1 MHNLLLAIFFSSC
14 IIVTFRLF
22 SILRIDNLQAIT
34 ANYFIAALLSFITWQ
49 GDFNLYEIP
58 GRSWFH
64 LSAINGVFFILVF
77 FVFARS
83 AQKAGVAIT
92 AVASKMSVIIPV
104 GIGFLIYGDYIS
116 FLKIA
121 GILIAFPA
129 FYLIFKKQDK
139 PIEPDK
145 KYILLPL
152 ILFLGTGTNDSVMK
166 HAQKFY
172 IGDEYLL
179 FLGVVFTFS
188 LFIGMG
194 FLIHKMIKT
203 RQNIKLKNI
212 IAGFLLGFFNFASTY
227 FFLKGLAV
235 FESSVFFPIFNVSI
249 VSMGALIGL
258 VIFKEKLWWKNWVGI
273 ILAIT
278 TILFIAIA

>member
-22 SILRIDNLQAIT
+22 SKLRIDNLQAIT
-34 ANYFIAALLSFITWQ
+34 ANYLIAAILSFLTWQ
-49 GDFNLYEIP
+49 GDFSFAELPN
-58 GRSWFH
+58 RSWFP
-64 LSAINGVFFILVF
+64 LSMVNGVFFILVF

-104 GIGFLIYGDYIS
+104 GIGFMIYGDQIS
-116 FLKIA
+116 LLKIA
-121 GILIAFPA
+121 GIITAFPA
-129 FYLIFKKQDK
+129 FYLIFKKENK
-139 PIEPDK
+139 PLEPNK

-166 HAQKFY
+166 HAQKFHV
-172 IGDEYLL
+172 GDEYLL

-194 FLIHKMIKT
+194 FLIHKIRKT
-203 RQNIKLKNI
+203 RQPVTIRNIL
-212 IAGFLLGFFNFASTY
+212 AGFLLGFFNFSSTY
-227 FFLKGLAV
+227 FFLKGLSV

-258 VIFKEKLWWKNWVGI
+258 IIFKEKLWWKNWLGI
-273 ILAIT
+273 ILAII
-278 TILFIAIA
+278 TILFIAMA

>member
-22 SILRIDNLQAIT
+22 SKLRIDNLQAIT
-34 ANYFIAALLSFITWQ
+34 ANYLIAAILSFLTWQ
-49 GDFNLYEIP
+49 GDFSFAELPN
-58 GRSWFH
+58 RSWFP
-64 LSAINGVFFILVF
+64 LSMVNGVFFILVF

-104 GIGFLIYGDYIS
+104 GIGFMIYGDQVS
-116 FLKIA
+116 LLKIA
-121 GILIAFPA
+121 GIITAFPA
-129 FYLIFKKQDK
+129 FYLIFKKENK
-139 PIEPDK
+139 PLEPNK

-166 HAQKFY
+166 HAQKFHV
-172 IGDEYLL
+172 GDEYLL

-194 FLIHKMIKT
+194 FLIHKIRKT
-203 RQNIKLKNI
+203 RQPVTIRNIL
-212 IAGFLLGFFNFASTY
+212 AGFLLGFFNFSSTY
-227 FFLKGLAV
+227 FFLKGLSV

-258 VIFKEKLWWKNWVGI
+258 IIFKEKLWWKNWLGI
-273 ILAIT
+273 ILAII
-278 TILFIAIA
+278 TILFIAMA

>member
-1 MHNLLLAIFFSSC
+1 MQNLLLAIFFSSC

-34 ANYFIAALLSFITWQ
+34 ANYLIAAILSFLTWQ
-49 GDFNLYEIP
+49 GDFSFSELPY
-58 GRSWFH
+58 RSWFP
-64 LSAINGVFFILVF
+64 LSMVNGVFFILVF

-104 GIGFLIYGDYIS
+104 GIGFLIYGDYLSI
-116 FLKIA
+116 LKIA
-121 GILIAFPA
+121 GILTAFPA
-129 FYLIFKKQDK
+129 FYLIFKKK
-139 PIEPDK
+139 NKSLESSK
-145 KYILLPL
+145 RYIFLPL

-172 IGDEYLL
+172 VGDEYLL
-179 FLGVVFTFS
+179 YLGVVFTFS
-188 LFIGMG
+188 LIIGMG
-194 FLIHKMIKT
+194 FLIHKLIKT
-203 RQNIKLKNI
+203 RQIISLNNI

-227 FFLKGLAV
+227 FFLRGLAV

-258 VIFKEKLWWKNWVGI
+258 VIFKEKLWWKNWLGI
-273 ILAIT
+273 ILAIV
-278 TILFIAIA
+278 TILFIAMA

>member
-22 SILRIDNLQAIT
+22 SKLRIDNLQAIT
-34 ANYFIAALLSFITWQ
+34 ANYLIAAILSFLTWQ
-49 GDFNLYEIP
+49 GDFSFAELPN
-58 GRSWFH
+58 RSWFP
-64 LSAINGVFFILVF
+64 LSMVNGVFFILVF

-104 GIGFLIYGDYIS
+104 GIGFMIYGDQIS
-116 FLKIA
+116 LLKIA
-121 GILIAFPA
+121 GIITAFPA
-129 FYLIFKKQDK
+129 FYLIFKKENK
-139 PIEPDK
+139 PLEPNK
-145 KYILLPL
+145 KYILLPI

-166 HAQKFY
+166 HAQKFHV
-172 IGDEYLL
+172 GDEYLL

-194 FLIHKMIKT
+194 FLIHKIRKT
-203 RQNIKLKNI
+203 RQPVTIRNIL
-212 IAGFLLGFFNFASTY
+212 AGFLLGFFNFSSTY
-227 FFLKGLAV
+227 FFLMGLSV

-258 VIFKEKLWWKNWVGI
+258 IIFKEKLWWKNWLGI
-273 ILAIT
+273 ILAII
-278 TILFIAIA
+278 TILFIAMA